1 MSSIETRGA
10 RHDAGARTPTWRLV
24 LRFRLRLRW
33 RQLLAFPSNYSW
45 MVMRRKY
52 DAFTTD
58 RAYDE
63 RPSSWLGPLGWWADR
78 RVLRYPLH
86 VALRERLQF
95 VTEALVAEVRA
106 RDRRPQERRVR
117 LLSAP
122 CGLVRDLTQ
131 AGAELRALDPG
142 LLETLELHALD
153 IDERGDVIPEATRR
167 AAAADLPVSFHRE
180 DLFDP
185 RGLTA
190 RVRDDGPFDIVN
202 TIGLAA
208 WLSLDEVERLAC
220 FLHRRVMRRGST
232 LLIDNFARHEHSDL
246 GDDLEI
252 FTRYHEPAEFERTL
266 ERCGLRVTARRVSTN
281 GVCTLYIAQAV

>member
-24 LRFRLRLRW
+24 LRFGLRLRW

-95 VTEALVAEVRA
+95 VTEALVAPRCARA
-106 RDRRPQERRVR
+106 TGGRR
-117 LLSAP
+117 SAE
-122 CGLVRDLTQ
+122 CGCSPPR
-131 AGAELRALDPG
+131 AGWC
-142 LLETLELHALD
+142 
-153 IDERGDVIPEATRR
+153 AT
-167 AAAADLPVSFHRE
+167 
-180 DLFDP
+180 
-185 RGLTA
+185 
-190 RVRDDGPFDIVN
+190 
-202 TIGLAA
+202 
-208 WLSLDEVERLAC
+208 
-220 FLHRRVMRRGST
+220 
-232 LLIDNFARHEHSDL
+232 
-246 GDDLEI
+246 
-252 FTRYHEPAEFERTL
+252 
-266 ERCGLRVTARRVSTN
+266 
-281 GVCTLYIAQAV
+281 